1 MTTVTYDENNKMYTI
16 KNNTNIT
23 KELEI
28 NLSVNKNN
36 ELKKLANVTTLTK
49 DDINLLYHYAQLKF
63 SYEQDEIQFLDTPL
77 KLIFPSLQDESLNEL
92 MILAHNYVIN
102 KKDEPIKKIT
112 NNKDY
117 LFYLVIFV
125 LFLLNVCAIYYLCKM

>member
-1 MTTVTYDENNKMYTI
+1 MMTVTYDENNKMYTI

-23 KELEI
+23 KELEM

-112 NNKDY
+112 NNKNY
-117 LFYLVIFV
+117 FFYLIIFV
-125 LFLLNVCAIYYLCKM
+125 LFLLNILAIYYLCKM

>member
-1 MTTVTYDENNKMYTI
+1 MTVTYDENNKMYTI

-23 KELEI
+23 KELEM

-112 NNKDY
+112 NNKNY
-117 LFYLVIFV
+117 FFYLIIFV
-125 LFLLNVCAIYYLCKM
+125 LFLLNILAIYYLCKM

>member
-1 MTTVTYDENNKMYTI
+1 MTVTYDENNKMYTI

-112 NNKDY
+112 NNKNY
-117 LFYLVIFV
+117 FFYLIIFV
-125 LFLLNVCAIYYLCKM
+125 LFLLNILAIYYLCKM